1 VPGVFAALLRVHL
14 ILAAS
19 ATVAFWLAACAPKGG
34 RFHRAVGRRFSFLI
48 YATAVTGGVMAVAQ
62 LVAPSAAHPLD
73 PSVSPDTA
81 AATIRLTRQT
91 MWLVL
96 YVLVIIV
103 APVQHGLAT
112 VAAGAQPMRIR
123 SRLHAALSLLG
134 IAGSVLFLPA
144 VIAWQQWT
152 WLIIT
157 PIGFIVGVRNL
168 AYANRPFATP
178 GEWQR
183 EHFTSLVTAG
193 ISLHTVMFVFMVSRT
208 MRMTLTGWTALA
220 PWTVPALIGL
230 PIIFWLRRRWRA
242 RTVWG
247 GASAPPPRPP
257 SRP

>member
-1 VPGVFAALLRVHL
+1 VPAIFAALLRVHL
-14 ILAAS
+14 VLAAS

-48 YATAVTGGVMAVAQ
+48 YAVAVTGGVMAIAQ
-62 LVAPSAAHPLD
+62 LLAPAAVHPLD
-73 PSVSPDTA
+73 PSLSPDAA

-112 VAAGAQPMRIR
+112 VAAGAQPMRVR

-134 IAGSVLFLPA
+134 IAGTVVLVPA

-152 WLIIT
+152 WLIVS

-183 EHFTSLVTAG
+183 EHFTSLITAG
-193 ISLHTVMFVFMVSRT
+193 ISLHTVMFVFMLSRT
-208 MRMTLTGWTALA
+208 MRLTLSGWTALA

-230 PIIFWLRRRWRA
+230 SIIFWLRRRWRA
-242 RTVWG
+242 KHVWD
-247 GASAPPPRPP
+247 GASAPSTHGP